1 MIFNKLRGML
11 ELKFKFGKIA
21 VLNVH
26 GGDAGD
32 NLDVYNGDGGDEIE
46 VEGEIVD
53 LLLGLHDG
61 EVCEVPVEAMD
72 HASGVEDADD
82 VPSYVHVDEIC
93 LEGEVVDLL
102 LGLHGDDVREDVVRE
117 VLVDG
122 VDDTG
127 EFEDR

>member
-46 VEGEIVD
+46 VEGD
-53 LLLGLHDG
+53 GLHD
-61 EVCEVPVEAMD
+61 
-72 HASGVEDADD
+72 DD
-82 VPSYVHVDEIC
+82 V
-93 LEGEVVDLL
+93 G
-102 LGLHGDDVREDVVRE
+102 E

>member
-1 MIFNKLRGML
+1 M
-11 ELKFKFGKIA
+11 
-21 VLNVH
+21 H

-32 NLDVYNGDGGDEIE
+32 NLDVYNGDGGNEIE

-53 LLLGLHDG
+53 LLLGLHD
-61 EVCEVPVEAMD
+61 
-72 HASGVEDADD
+72 DD
-82 VPSYVHVDEIC
+82 V
-93 LEGEVVDLL
+93 G
-102 LGLHGDDVREDVVRE
+102 E